1 MNNFIEIK
9 HIDEG
14 EVNYLVRNLENFE
27 KDKAIK
33 KGLGAAGKV
42 FKVGGMDRLRRTM
55 KAGSRGV
62 TGNLLRSF
70 IVKVKRNKLGVLT
83 GFKQGKG
90 GGSHAH
96 LVDRG
101 TTERFWK
108 TRKYKSKNG
117 SYKKSVGEVKAS
129 HFWNDTE
136 SQDYPK
142 AVDKLYN
149 GIERAVD
156 RINSRR

>member
-9 HIDEG
+9 HINEG

-33 KGLGAAGKV
+33 QGLGAAGQV
-42 FKVGGMDRLRRTM
+42 FRLGGRNRLRRTM
-55 KAGSRGV
+55 KSGSRGV

-70 IVKVKRNKLGVLT
+70 IVKVKRNKPGVLT
-83 GFKQGKG
+83 GFKQGKQ

-108 TRKYKSKNG
+108 TRKHKKKDG
-117 SYKKSVGEVKAS
+117 SYKKSVGKVKPS
-129 HFWNDTE
+129 YFWNDTE

-142 AVDKLYN
+142 AIDKLYV

-156 RINSRR
+156 RINNRR

>member
-9 HIDEG
+9 HINEG
-14 EVNYLVRNLENFE
+14 EVNYLVRNLEDFE

-33 KGLGAAGKV
+33 SGLIGAGQV
-42 FKVGGMDRLRRTM
+42 FRSGGRSRLRRTM
-55 KAGSRGV
+55 KSGNRGV

-70 IVKVKRNKLGVLT
+70 IVKAKRNKPGVLT
-83 GFKQGKG
+83 GFKQGVG

-101 TTERFWK
+101 TAERYLK
-108 TRKYKSKNG
+108 KKNN
-117 SYKKSVGEVKAS
+117 KSVGKVKPS
-129 HFWNDTE
+129 FFWTDTE

-142 AVDKLYN
+142 AIDKLYD
-149 GIERAVD
+149 GIERAVE
-156 RINSRR
+156 RINNRR